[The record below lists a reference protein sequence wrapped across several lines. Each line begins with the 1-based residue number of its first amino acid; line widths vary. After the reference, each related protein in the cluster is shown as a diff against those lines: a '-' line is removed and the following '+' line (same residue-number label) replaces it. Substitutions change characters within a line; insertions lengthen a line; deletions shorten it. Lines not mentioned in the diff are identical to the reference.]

1 MSDLGKP
8 LILLGVVL
16 IVVGI
21 LLVFAGKIPYLG
33 KLPGDLHFRRGN
45 VDIFI
50 PVVTSIVL
58 SLLVSAVLWLVS
70 YFSKK

>member
-8 LILLGVVL
+8 LILLGVIL

-21 LLVFAGKIPYLG
+21 LLVFVGKIPYLG

-45 VDIFI
+45 VDVYI
-50 PVVTSIVL
+50 PLVTSIVL
-58 SLLVSAVLWLVS
+58 SLVVSAILWLVS